1 MQRTVKTWLGLA
13 ACLTPLLFQSGS
25 ADEDSRT
32 VPVRCV
38 DTMRIRDVD
47 VVDNQNLLFH
57 MVNGTIYHNRL
68 SQRCPGLRENKAFM
82 YSIPMHQLCNVD
94 LITVLENEGFGFRRG
109 ASCGLGDFVPI
120 TKEAAKQ
127 MKAAAKR
134 GSR

>member
-13 ACLTPLLFQSGS
+13 VCLTPILFQSGS

-32 VPVRCV
+32 APVRCV
-38 DTMRIRDVD
+38 DTIRIRDVD
-47 VVDNQNLLFH
+47 VVDNQNLLFY

-68 SQRCPGLRENKAFM
+68 AQRCPGLRENKAFM
-82 YSIPMHQLCNVD
+82 YSIPMHQLCNID
-94 LITVLENEGFGFRRG
+94 LITVLENHGFRFRRG
-109 ASCGLGDFVPI
+109 ASCGLGDFVPV

-127 MKAAAKR
+127 MKAAAKQ